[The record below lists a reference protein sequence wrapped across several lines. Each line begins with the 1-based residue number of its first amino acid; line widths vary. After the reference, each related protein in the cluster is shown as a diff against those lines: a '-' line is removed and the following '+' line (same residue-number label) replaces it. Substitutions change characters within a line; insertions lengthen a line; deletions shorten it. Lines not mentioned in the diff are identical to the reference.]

1 MNEYSRASRAQGT
14 LPMQKTYTCHSCV
27 ATVRSCRVDQC
38 GVTLQHFQGCYPEIR
53 REYSKLLPMIG
64 PVDPILPWCGRAMLS
79 VPQLAQRPCS
89 HFCCM
94 TCSTCVLHRA
104 HVKLRQGSCGTANSR
119 PLTTIS
125 SFCKSLQ
132 DPGEFWQST
141 GLNPVVLPL
150 YHWIATM

>member
-64 PVDPILPWCGRAMLS
+64 PVDPTLVWPCHAFSATAGSAALQSLLLYDMQHMCTSQGTCQATTRLMRHGKLKTSHDNFVFLQIIARSGR
-79 VPQLAQRPCS
+79 VLAI
-89 HFCCM
+89 HW
-94 TCSTCVLHRA
+94 
-104 HVKLRQGSCGTANSR
+104 
-119 PLTTIS
+119 IES
-125 SFCKSLQ
+125 S
-132 DPGEFWQST
+132 GIAT
-141 GLNPVVLPL
+141 LPL
-150 YHWIATM
+150 DCHNVK